1 MDKEITPDGTG
12 QEPPI
17 LPQAG
22 TGTGQ
27 TPPVPP
33 PAPAS
38 ESDAQTTAELAEGRR
53 EAARERTE
61 KKRLADQLA
70 ELERAQLSE
79 AERTKADLAAAQAA
93 LTAEREARRATEL
106 KVALLTAAPKVALL
120 PAAYEDALKLIN
132 PALIEWDEAGTP
144 TAESVDKALKA
155 LVKDRPYLLAPA
167 TPPPPAPGPAAFAPQ
182 GSAPAGTDDA
192 GRTNMAPLYRIF

>member
-1 MDKEITPDGTG
+1 VGPGT
-12 QEPPI
+12 E
-17 LPQAG
+17 QASPG
-22 TGTGQ
+22 TT
-27 TPPVPP
+27 VP
-33 PAPAS
+33 PAPSPDERKTES
-38 ESDAQTTAELAEGRR
+38 ELSEARRQAAAERKRAGAAE
-53 EAARERTE
+53 AR
-61 KKRLADQLA
+61 LA

-132 PALIEWDEAGTP
+132 PALIEWDETGTP

-155 LVKDRPYLLAPA
+155 LIKDRPYLLAPT

-182 GSAPAGTDDA
+182 GSASNGTDEV